1 MTRKNQNVSLRSGA
15 RATDSGEVDMKS
27 FNRIFAA
34 VILVI
39 ILLFV
44 LCNYCMRQ
52 VSDDSGR
59 QYRVEANRIA
69 NEIGENGIDSI
80 DLSEYSTITAIV
92 PLDGSDEKAF
102 FETESDYVI
111 REISGELYRIEYN
124 AKQNIINRNT
134 ILMINIFLGVISLLV
149 IGFMLFIRYRI
160 LKPFNTLRE
169 VPYELS
175 KGNLTVPIKENK
187 NKFFGRFV
195 WGIDLLREKLE
206 QSKKHELELQKEKK
220 TLLLSLSHDIK
231 TPLSAIK
238 LYSKA
243 LSKNLYPDKNK
254 QLEIAESI
262 NNKADEIESFVS
274 EIIKA
279 SNEDFLYL
287 EVNMDEFYLSQAVRE
302 ISEYYKEKLYL
313 IGIDFIIGEYSDCI
327 LKGDLNR
334 LVEVIQNITEN
345 AVKYGDGHIISLEFS
360 EEEDC
365 KLITVKNGG
374 CTLPETELPH
384 IFDSFWRGSNAGSC
398 EGSGLGLYIC
408 RQLMHK
414 MDGEIFAEIRNGSM
428 LVTVVLHKC

>member
-1 MTRKNQNVSLRSGA
+1 
-15 RATDSGEVDMKS
+15 MKK

-34 VILVI
+34 VILII

-44 LCNYCMRQ
+44 LCNYCIRQ

-69 NEIGENGIDSI
+69 NEIEKNGIDGI
-80 DLSEYSTITAIV
+80 DMSEYSTITAIV
-92 PLDGSDEKAF
+92 PIDGSDEKSF
-102 FETESDYVI
+102 FEAQSDYVI
-111 REISGELYRIEYN
+111 REINGELYRIEYT
-124 AKQNIINRNT
+124 AQQNIINRNT

-149 IGFMLFIRYRI
+149 IGSMLFIRHNI
-160 LKPFNTLRE
+160 LKPFDTLRE

-187 NKFFGRFV
+187 NKFFGRFL

-243 LSKNLYPDKNK
+243 LSKNLYPDRDK
-254 QLEIAESI
+254 QIEIAESI
-262 NNKADEIESFVS
+262 NSKADQIESFVN

-287 EVNMDEFYLSQAVRE
+287 EVNMGEFYLSQAVRE
-302 ISEYYKEKLYL
+302 ISDHYSEKLSL
-313 IGIDFIIGEYSDCI
+313 IGIDFTIGEYSDCI
-327 LKGDLNR
+327 LKGDLDR

-345 AVKYGDGHIISLEFS
+345 AVKYGDGHKISVEFS

-365 KLITVKNGG
+365 TLITVKNGG

-384 IFDSFWRGSNAGSC
+384 VFESFWRGSNVGSC
-398 EGSGLGLYIC
+398 AGSGLGLYIC

-414 MDGEIFAEIRNGSM
+414 MDGEIFAEIKNGVMS
-428 LVTVVLHKC
+428 VTAILHKC

>member
-1 MTRKNQNVSLRSGA
+1 
-15 RATDSGEVDMKS
+15 MKS

-34 VILVI
+34 VILII

-52 VSDDSGR
+52 VSDDSSR
-59 QYRVEANRIA
+59 QYRVETNRIA
-69 NEIGENGIDSI
+69 NEIGKDGIDGI

-92 PLDGSDEKAF
+92 PLDGSDEKSF

-111 REISGELYRIEYN
+111 KEIGGRLYRIEYTVQ
-124 AKQNIINRNT
+124 KNIINKNT

-149 IGFMLFIRYRI
+149 IAFMLFIRHNI
-160 LKPFNTLRE
+160 LKPFDTLRE
-169 VPYELS
+169 VPFELS

-187 NKFFGRFV
+187 NKFFGRFA

-243 LSKNLYPDKNK
+243 LSKNLYPDRNK
-254 QLEIAESI
+254 QIEIAESI
-262 NNKADEIESFVS
+262 NNKADQIESFVN

-287 EVNMDEFYLSQAVRE
+287 EVNIEEFYLSRAVRE
-302 ISEYYKEKLYL
+302 ITEYYSEKLSL
-313 IGIDFIIGEYSDCI
+313 IGIDFLIGEYSDCI
-327 LKGDLNR
+327 LKGDINR

-345 AVKYGDGHIISLEFS
+345 SVKYGDGHKIFLEFS

-384 IFDSFWRGSNAGSC
+384 IFESFWRGSNVGSYA
-398 EGSGLGLYIC
+398 GSGLGLYIC

-414 MDGEIFAEIRNGSM
+414 MDGEIFAEIRNGDM
-428 LVTVVLHKC
+428 LVTVVLHKV

>member
-1 MTRKNQNVSLRSGA
+1 
-15 RATDSGEVDMKS
+15 MKK

-34 VILVI
+34 VILII

-59 QYRVEANRIA
+59 QYRLEANRIA
-69 NEIGENGIDSI
+69 NEIGKNGINGI
-80 DLSEYSTITAIV
+80 DLSEYSTITAII
-92 PLDGSDEKAF
+92 PLNGSDGKSF
-102 FETESDYVI
+102 FEAQSDYVI
-111 REISGELYRIEYN
+111 REINGELYRIEYT
-124 AKQNIINRNT
+124 AQQNIINRNT
-134 ILMINIFLGVISLLV
+134 ILMINLFLGVISLLV
-149 IGFMLFIRYRI
+149 TGSMLFIRHNI
-160 LKPFNTLRE
+160 LKPFDTLRE

-187 NKFFGRFV
+187 NKFFGRFL

-243 LSKNLYPDKNK
+243 LSKNLYPDRDK
-254 QLEIAESI
+254 QIEIAESI
-262 NNKADEIESFVS
+262 NSKADRIESFVN

-287 EVNMDEFYLSQAVRE
+287 EVNMGEFYLSQAVRE
-302 ISEYYKEKLYL
+302 ISDHYSEKLSL
-313 IGIDFIIGEYSDCI
+313 IGIDFTIGEYSDCI
-327 LKGDLNR
+327 LKGDLDR

-345 AVKYGDGHIISLEFS
+345 AVKYGDGHKISVEFS

-365 KLITVKNGG
+365 TLITVKNGG

-384 IFDSFWRGSNAGSC
+384 VFESFWRGSNVGSC
-398 EGSGLGLYIC
+398 AGSGLGLYIC

-414 MDGEIFAEIRNGSM
+414 MDGEIFAEIKNGVMS
-428 LVTVVLHKC
+428 VTAILHKC